1 MLDTL
6 SVDNRRPGG
15 SRGRAPLRAF
25 PRVPFEGARTRTA
38 RGTAE
43 DAGRAT
49 KEKAAL
55 TASDPRILPPSMPR
69 TRRLGVS
76 EFARFAAGS
85 REAAAADPGPSAA
98 SLDAQ
103 CAGALPLLY
112 TDTGTFVAC
121 DFRRAFVAQAAWAAF
136 RRRCDGAR
144 ARWSLP
150 MQLRRQLLELLCDM
164 GDLRGPSRGRAQVAI
179 GAWELFTA
187 FLDSGSEIAGFE
199 ALHAVPA
206 AAQFALCLLTC
217 HIMCSKLFD
226 AEPAFEQSAWHDFVP
241 KWVLFDAPT
250 LVAAAPG
257 GVARRPAAKESA
269 SASGGAALD
278 ETMPLPP
285 SKPRTR
291 EARQAD
297 KRHRRRRVNRL
308 SCDLLLLER
317 ELAALLLAVPLRCS
331 GALLEHFAFA
341 LELDEE
347 QRRAALLRFVEGFAG
362 DEGRPAPWLARLPWE
377 RALHA
382 VHLALRETED
392 GRCAARRRN
401 EWQRGAAV
409 RTFGALA
416 GLCPGDA
423 RDALLA
429 MDSGAAALRDAFGG
443 RRAVDMA
450 PALGRYE
457 GLESPFRA
465 EAEDGSQEFMQEV
478 DAASR
483 RAEAPAKAKRK
494 RAAPRAPLADMG
506 NRTAAREAAEPARKL
521 LSPTAHAAQGRRG
534 AQPHHDRWRR
544 PAPLRV

>member
-1 MLDTL
+1 
-6 SVDNRRPGG
+6 
-15 SRGRAPLRAF
+15 
-25 PRVPFEGARTRTA
+25 
-38 RGTAE
+38 
-43 DAGRAT
+43 
-49 KEKAAL
+49 
-55 TASDPRILPPSMPR
+55 
-69 TRRLGVS
+69 
-76 EFARFAAGS
+76 
-85 REAAAADPGPSAA
+85 
-98 SLDAQ
+98 
-103 CAGALPLLY
+103 
-112 TDTGTFVAC
+112 
-121 DFRRAFVAQAAWAAF
+121 
-136 RRRCDGAR
+136 
-144 ARWSLP
+144 

-187 FLDSGSEIAGFE
+187 FVDSGSEIAGFE